1 MSAIKSSAD
10 ERTSGLPAYTKS
22 QLCTIMFN
30 FTLTVIRMNR
40 HRIPQRN
47 TIPGIL
53 ILGMLLCS
61 LSVHAEPAEVTEARN
76 LVNRLRT
83 RLEQFQKHDL
93 NADAGITELEL
104 NVQLEDNLPGADQA
118 GALLRSFGAMDRNRD
133 GRVDFKEFLN
143 NDAMLRRMFQL
154 ADRNANQAVSR
165 DELYTWLQYFPDA
178 PSREDINTHFSFA
191 DENQNGSISYT
202 EFESMLM
209 AR

>member
-1 MSAIKSSAD
+1 
-10 ERTSGLPAYTKS
+10 
-22 QLCTIMFN
+22 MFN
-30 FTLTVIRMNR
+30 FALTVFRMNR
-40 HRIPQRN
+40 HRLTRLN

-53 ILGMLLCS
+53 VLGMLLSS
-61 LSVHAEPAEVTEARN
+61 LPVHAEPAEVNEARN

-104 NVQLEDNLPGADQA
+104 NVQMEDNLPGADQA
-118 GALLRSFGAMDRNRD
+118 GALLQNFGAMDRNGD

-165 DELYTWLQYFPDA
+165 DELYTWLQHFPDA

-191 DENQNGSISYT
+191 DENRNGSISYT